1 MNMKH
6 LLSLALGL
14 AVAATASAQ
23 VYTQTN
29 EAGTNRLA
37 EIRSKA
43 DGGFTRV
50 RYFNTGGAGSGNG
63 LGIQGALT
71 FSSDHRYLF
80 VVNAG
85 SNDISTFYVSDQGV
99 RLINVVPSGGT
110 RPVSITSVKDL
121 VYVVNAN
128 SSNISGFYLTPAGL
142 VPIAGSTE
150 PLSTNTAA
158 PGQISFNPDGD
169 TLYVT
174 EKNNNR
180 VTFFSVDSY
189 GVASAPSWVQ
199 SPGSTPFGFAFGR
212 RGKLF
217 VSEAFPG
224 IVNSSAVTSYLT
236 DDAGLPTVAAG
247 SVPTFQTAACWVA
260 MSPNGQFTYAVNAAS
275 ESVTGFRV
283 HTDGTLALLSGDGV
297 SAKLIAG
304 GGGTDAAADND
315 NRLFVIS
322 SRIGALNVFNIRP
335 DGKLSK
341 YGVVSGLPTTITGLA
356 IR

>member
-1 MNMKH
+1 MFTGLVDDAAQETKKMNMKH

-43 DGGFTRV
+43 DGGFSRV

-121 VYVVNAN
+121 VYV
-128 SSNISGFYLTPAGL
+128 
-142 VPIAGSTE
+142 
-150 PLSTNTAA
+150 
-158 PGQISFNPDGD
+158 
-169 TLYVT
+169 
-174 EKNNNR
+174 
-180 VTFFSVDSY
+180 VDSY